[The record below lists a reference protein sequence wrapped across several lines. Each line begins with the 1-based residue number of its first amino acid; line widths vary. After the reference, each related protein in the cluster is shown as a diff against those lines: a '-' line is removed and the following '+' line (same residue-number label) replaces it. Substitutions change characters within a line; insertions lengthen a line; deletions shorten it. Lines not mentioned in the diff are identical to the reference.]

1 VNDPSESSPAKAEPS
16 QRAQGGAVL
25 GGAGAGL
32 VGQDAPRV
40 STDADAAARASLI
53 ERGSRSLAMAGQ
65 ALDPNASGGPDLALA
80 RLLLGHA
87 LAAAAG
93 AMDPLVAI
101 HSVRDAAAALEQGG
115 ELVRVAGSAARGR
128 AVLACLEVEPEAQ
141 LTRAE
146 LADAELLIGKLLDPR
161 LGKPVARCSVRRKYV
176 GLALLVVG
184 VATVVTTPTLLR
196 GGPWEKYRWT
206 ASSATE
212 GFSTTGTLG
221 KVGPFQLLFHTE
233 QEDGPWVVIDL
244 VKLRPVHSI
253 SIRNREDCCDER
265 CLPLVIEVAGD
276 DQQFVEVAR
285 QEKTFDD
292 WKVELPARKSRY
304 VRLRAEAT
312 TMLHLR
318 EIKIL

>member
-1 VNDPSESSPAKAEPS
+1 MNDPSENTPTKAEPS
-16 QRAQGGAVL
+16 RRAE
-25 GGAGAGL
+25 
-32 VGQDAPRV
+32 
-40 STDADAAARASLI
+40 DAAARAILI

-65 ALDPNASGGPDLALA
+65 ALDSNSSGGPDLVLA

-93 AMDPLVAI
+93 AMDPNVAI
-101 HSVRDAAAALEQGG
+101 RSVRDAAAALEQGG
-115 ELVRVAGSAARGR
+115 ELARVAGSAARGR
-128 AVLACLEVEPEAQ
+128 AVLACLEVEPEAR

-146 LADAELLIGKLLDPR
+146 LAEAELLIGKLLDPR
-161 LGKPVARCSVRRKYV
+161 LGEPAARRSVRRKYL

-184 VATVVTTPTLLR
+184 VAAVVTTPTLLR
-196 GGPWEKYRWT
+196 GGTWEKYRWT

-221 KVGPFQLLFHTE
+221 KVGPFQLVFHTE
-233 QEDGPWVVIDL
+233 YEDRPWVTIDL
-244 VKLRPVHSI
+244 LKLRQVHSI

-292 WKVELPARKSRY
+292 WKVEFPARKSRY

>member
-1 VNDPSESSPAKAEPS
+1 MHFFDAREPQSVNDPTESS
-16 QRAQGGAVL
+16 R
-25 GGAGAGL
+25 
-32 VGQDAPRV
+32 
-40 STDADAAARASLI
+40 ADALGTGDSTARAALI

-65 ALDPNASGGPDLALA
+65 ALDTNSSSGPDLVLA

-93 AMDPLVAI
+93 AIKPNAAI
-101 HSVRDAAAALEQGG
+101 HSVRDAAVALEQAG
-115 ELVRVAGSAARGR
+115 ELVRVAGSSARGR
-128 AVLACLEVEPEAQ
+128 ALLACLEIEQEAQ
-141 LTRAE
+141 LTRSE
-146 LADAELLIGKLLDPR
+146 LAEAELLIGKLIDAR
-161 LGKPVARCSVRRKYV
+161 RGKPVASRSVRRKYV

-184 VATVVTTPTLLR
+184 VATIVTTPTLLR

-206 ASSATE
+206 ASSAAE

-233 QEDGPWVVIDL
+233 YEDEPWVVIDL

-285 QEKTFDD
+285 RTETFDV
-292 WKVELPARKSRY
+292 WKVEFPARKSRY
-304 VRLRAEAT
+304 VRLRVEAT